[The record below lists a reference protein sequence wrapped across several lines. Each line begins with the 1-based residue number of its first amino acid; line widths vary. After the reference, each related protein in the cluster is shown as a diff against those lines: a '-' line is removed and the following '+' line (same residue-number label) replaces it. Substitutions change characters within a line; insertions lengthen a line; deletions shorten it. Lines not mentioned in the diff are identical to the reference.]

1 MILGYARV
9 STNAQAGPEK
19 TSLEDQENKIRAYA
33 TSIGADRF
41 GVQIYVDG
49 GVSGATP
56 LDRRP
61 EGKRLLADVRAGDTI
76 VAAKL
81 DRLFRSAVDA
91 LTTAERWQDEGIKLV
106 LYDISTEPVYD
117 SPVAKMFFNIL
128 AAVANFERERI
139 GERIEAGKR
148 GKAEK
153 GGHLG
158 GRPPFG
164 YRIEGVRATARLV
177 ADPSEQRVVET
188 IARRSREAGEDAAAI
203 ARHLNSKGIMTRSG
217 QPWQF
222 IQVKRVLERNAP

>member
-9 STNAQAGPEK
+9 STQGQATPEK

-33 TSIGADRF
+33 TSVGADKF
-41 GVQIYVDG
+41 GIQMYVDA
-49 GVSGATP
+49 GVSGAVP
-56 LDRRP
+56 LDSRDAGRQ
-61 EGKRLLADVRAGDTI
+61 LLADVRPGDVI

-148 GKAEK
+148 GKAAK

-158 GRPPFG
+158 GRAPYG
-164 YRIEGVRATARLV
+164 YRIEGTRASSRLV
-177 ADPSEQRVVET
+177 PAPEEQEVVRL
-188 IARRSREAGEDAAAI
+188 INRRAKEAAEDAAGI
-203 ARHLNSKGIMTRSG
+203 ARYLNGRGIMTRSG

-222 IQVKRVLERNAP
+222 IQVKRVLERTS

>member
-9 STNAQAGPEK
+9 STQGQATPEK

-33 TSIGADRF
+33 TSVGADRF
-41 GVQIYVDG
+41 GIQVYVDA
-49 GVSGATP
+49 GVSGAVP
-56 LDRRP
+56 LDRRDA
-61 EGKRLLADVRAGDTI
+61 GRRLLADVRPGDVI

-91 LTTAERWQDEGIKLV
+91 LTTAERWQEEGIKLV

-139 GERIEAGKR
+139 GERIEAGRR

-158 GRPPFG
+158 GLAPFG
-164 YRIEGVRATARLV
+164 YRIEGARASSRLV
-177 ADPSEQRVVET
+177 PNSEEQAVLKLMRKRIEQMGDTPTDVANFLNEER
-188 IARRSREAGEDAAAI
+188 IA
-203 ARHLNSKGIMTRSG
+203 TRSG
-217 QPWQF
+217 KPWQCV
-222 IQVKRVLERNAP
+222 QVQRALRAFQ

>member
-1 MILGYARV
+1 MILGYCRV
-9 STNAQAGPEK
+9 SSLSQAGPEK

-33 TSIGADRF
+33 ISVGADKF
-41 GVQIYVDG
+41 GAQIYTDA

-56 LDRRP
+56 LDQRP
-61 EGKRLLADVRAGDTI
+61 EGKRLLADVRPGDVI

-91 LTTAERWQDEGIKLV
+91 LTTAERWQQEGIKLV

-148 GKAEK
+148 GKADK

-158 GRPPFG
+158 GRAPYG
-164 YRIEGVRATARLV
+164 YRIDGVRASSKLVPNPDEQKIVKLIRKYAEDQNATPTGVARF
-177 ADPSEQRVVET
+177 
-188 IARRSREAGEDAAAI
+188 
-203 ARHLNSKGIMTRSG
+203 LNERGITTRSG
-217 QPWQF
+217 QPWQHL
-222 IQVKRVLERNAP
+222 QVQRVLERTMQ

>member
-9 STNAQAGPEK
+9 STQGQATPEK

-33 TSIGADRF
+33 TSVGADRF
-41 GVQIYVDG
+41 GIQVYVDA
-49 GVSGATP
+49 GVSGAVP
-56 LDRRP
+56 LDRRDA
-61 EGKRLLADVRAGDTI
+61 GRRLLADVRSGDVI

-91 LTTAERWQDEGIKLV
+91 LTTAERWQEEGIKLV

-148 GKAEK
+148 GKAAK

-158 GRPPFG
+158 GRAPFG
-164 YRIEGVRATARLV
+164 YAIEGTRSSSRLV
-177 ADPSEQRVVET
+177 VNPDEARVVALMRKRAQEASADAAE
-188 IARRSREAGEDAAAI
+188 IARF
-203 ARHLNSKGIMTRSG
+203 LNSKGIMTRSG

-222 IQVKRVLERNAP
+222 IQVKRVLERTT